1 MVLSCPKR
9 VHRINMVSDD
19 NTKYPNKKQEYY
31 KKNCALKKVGNTSIM
46 ISLVTCDTLGSDVV
60 RGQ

>member
-1 MVLSCPKR
+1 
-9 VHRINMVSDD
+9 MVSDD

-46 ISLVTCDTLGSDVV
+46 ISLVTCDTLGYDVV
-60 RGQ
+60 QGQ